1 MWWCPRA
8 HSTGPPLDS
17 VNLRTYWSA
26 QPRVRLLFRVSVVW
40 SPNVIFIRELVNSD
54 ENHSV
59 LLHNQISQ
67 TEIFKIYLGEIME
80 QQKISENTAG
90 GRISWPFG
98 KITYVVMWNL
108 GILYRT
114 SILPSGTDFEKLWHT
129 GHRQDVPEH
138 LQRRRSSQWARC
150 PEEGN
155 RRARSYLHNCTPH
168 HSGKNMQRLHVAV
181 WMNATNSVLT
191 KKQFWGC
198 SLHKIQKHGKQN
210 NLLLRNIN
218 MYGGKKNI

>member
-1 MWWCPRA
+1 MWWWHRA
-8 HSTGPPLDS
+8 HSMGPPLDS
-17 VNLRTYWSA
+17 LNLTTYSSA
-26 QPRVRLLFRVSVVW
+26 RPRVRLLFPVSVVW
-40 SPNVIFIRELVNSD
+40 SSNVIFIRDPVNSD

-59 LLHNQISQ
+59 LLYKQISQ

-98 KITYVVMWNL
+98 KITCVVMWNL

-114 SILPSGTDFEKLWHT
+114 SILPSGTDFEKLWHM

-138 LQRRRSSQWARC
+138 LQQRHSSQWARC

-155 RRARSYLHNCTPH
+155 RRARSYFHNGTPH
-168 HSGKNMQRLHVAV
+168 HSGKISSGRTLLYGRTPRTQCWPKSNSEDAV
-181 WMNATNSVLT
+181 YTR
-191 KKQFWGC
+191 F
-198 SLHKIQKHGKQN
+198 
-210 NLLLRNIN
+210 RNTENKTI
-218 MYGGKKNI
+218 YCLEI